1 MQIFVCNMHFRHVAN
16 IAIFLVVVFVAQMGR
31 PSLATE
37 PYQINAILPLTGQ
50 GAFVGTGEAAAL
62 RVLEGVVN
70 RQGGIRGTPIKVVV
84 YDDQSTPQVAV
95 QLTNALIAKRAP
107 VIIGSTLVAACLA
120 MMPLLVDGPVAYC
133 LASPVRP
140 PTGSFMFG
148 SGPATSDSFA
158 AMARFIRAHGWRKVA
173 VITSID
179 ASGQEADKEIA
190 AVLELPE
197 NRSLTVVTQEHFNI
211 TDVTVAAQMSH
222 VRASGA
228 QVLITFSTG
237 TPQGTVLRSFSDAGL
252 DIPVVSSP
260 GNLTYAQMKQ
270 YAAFLP
276 SQLYFPGVAAFAFDR
291 LPRGPVKQAVSEFNS
306 ALKAAGVLPD
316 IAPLFAWNAGQNV
329 IAALRKYGTGATAKQ
344 IREFIADYRANGV
357 LGHEDFRAS
366 PQRGI
371 GADAVMV
378 VRWDAQKGTWV
389 GVETG
394 SQ

>member
-1 MQIFVCNMHFRHVAN
+1 MQNYNTGKSIRA
-16 IAIFLVVVFVAQMGR
+16 IATIVMTLVIALLSVIGR
-31 PSLATE
+31 PTLAAE
-37 PYQINAILPLTGQ
+37 PYKINAILPLTGQ

-62 RVLEGVVN
+62 NVLEGVVN
-70 RQGGIRGTPIKVVV
+70 RHGGIGGTPIKIVVF
-84 YDDQSTPQVAV
+84 DDQSTPQVAV
-95 QLTNALIAKRAP
+95 QLTNALIAQHAP
-107 VIIGSTLVAACLA
+107 VIIGSTLVGACLA
-120 MMPLLVDGPVAYC
+120 MMPLLHDGPVAYC

-140 PTGSFMFG
+140 RIGSFMFG

-158 AMARFIRAHGWRKVA
+158 VMARFIRTHGWRKVA
-173 VITSID
+173 IITSID
-179 ASGQEADKEIA
+179 ATGQEADREIA
-190 AVLELPE
+190 AVLNLPE
-197 NRSLTVVTQEHFNI
+197 NKSIVVVTQEHFNI

-252 DIPVVSSP
+252 DIPVISSP

-276 SQLYFPGVAAFAFDR
+276 SQLYFPGVAAFAYDE
-291 LPRGPVKQAVSEFNS
+291 LPRGRIKQAVSEFDD

-329 IAALRKYGTGATAKQ
+329 VAALRKYGTGATAEQ
-344 IREFIADYRANGV
+344 IRAFIADYRGSGV
-357 LGHEDFRAS
+357 LGRQDFRVV

-371 GADAVMV
+371 GADAVIV

-389 GVETG
+389 GVRTG
-394 SQ
+394 AT